1 MKVEIKKEMIKTK
14 KLPIFRRI
22 YLFSG
27 NWEFPLSLQ
36 LNPVCIESALFFL
49 EIYKSKY
56 RMNKLTITM
65 SREKYIHML
74 TYDKNIL
81 TKFLNIKHLIIN
93 YQTEGRQFTDNQ
105 TILQLLADSAREESN
120 KSHATNYNPNTSPAP
135 NCGQKI

>member
-1 MKVEIKKEMIKTK
+1 MDKPT
-14 KLPIFRRI
+14 I
-22 YLFSG
+22 YNGQANNIQWTS
-27 NWEFPLSLQ
+27 Q
-36 LNPVCIESALFFL
+36 Q
-49 EIYKSKY
+49 Y

-120 KSHATNYNPNTSPAP
+120 KSQATNYNPNTSPAP
-135 NCGQKI
+135 HCGQKI